1 MHADWTASGACTSG
15 STALP
20 GGATRRKSGSAA
32 VTSTGK
38 TRRKIAAAL
47 ERPVRS
53 RDRQRKENIMPKIK
67 TVRGMESRKVVS
79 QKDWLV
85 ARKRLLVE
93 EKKFSKLRDQLNLQ
107 RRKLPWVKVE
117 KDYVFVGPTGK
128 VTLADLFC
136 GRSQLI
142 IYHFMFG
149 PGWGEGCPH
158 CSFWADHYDGVNFH
172 LGQRDTALAVVSR
185 APLKEILPFKKR
197 MGWRFNWVS
206 SSQTDFNF
214 DLQVS
219 FTPEQLRSGKAV
231 YNYGTLDMDIDEREG
246 VSAFYKDGRDIY
258 HTYSSYA
265 RGIDLLN
272 TTYNFLDITAKGRDE
287 NPEHSQAWVRYHDR
301 Y

>member
-1 MHADWTASGACTSG
+1 MAK
-15 STALP
+15 L
-20 GGATRRKSGSAA
+20 
-32 VTSTGK
+32 K
-38 TRRKIAAAL
+38 TFEGVK
-47 ERPVRS
+47 
-53 RDRQRKENIMPKIK
+53 QH
-67 TVRGMESRKVVS
+67 KVVTE
-79 QKDWLV
+79 KEWLA
-85 ARKRLLVE
+85 ARKRLLVK
-93 EKKFSKLRDQLNLQ
+93 EKQFSKARDQMNRE
-107 RRKLPWVKVE
+107 RRALPWVKIDKE
-117 KDYVFVGPTGK
+117 YIFQSQDGP
-128 VTLADLFC
+128 VTLRELF
-136 GRSQLI
+136 GGKRQLI
-142 IYHFMFG
+142 TYHFMFG
-149 PGWGEGCPH
+149 PGWKEGCPH